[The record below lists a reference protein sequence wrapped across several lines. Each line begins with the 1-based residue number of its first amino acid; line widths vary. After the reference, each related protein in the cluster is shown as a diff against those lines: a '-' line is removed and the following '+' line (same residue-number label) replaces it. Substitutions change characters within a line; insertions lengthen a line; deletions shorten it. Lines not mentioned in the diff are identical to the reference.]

1 MSDAEDYDYVS
12 DEFAKPNRKLISRFG
27 TLKVHYEPDVAER
40 SISKFYR
47 LIKRLEPDNV
57 KQQIDDFIRV
67 GKEYDY
73 PQIFEDTLLEN
84 YESDKRKP
92 LTRSQQRLA
101 LSKFSNIPNDL
112 IEKIGLEGV
121 PIDKDVIKRTKIEE
135 DERHRRSHA
144 KMKKRKSSRK
154 KKRKSSHKKKRKSS
168 RKKKR
173 KTTHQRKRAT

>member
-121 PIDKDVIKRTKIEE
+121 PIDKDVIKIRLNTRVRKYMKYLENQIQIF
-135 DERHRRSHA
+135 RQFQSNTR
-144 KMKKRKSSRK
+144 KMGGHHGFKPDKKLLK
-154 KKRKSSHKKKRKSS
+154 K
-168 RKKKR
+168 
-173 KTTHQRKRAT
+173 Q

>member
-12 DEFAKPNRKLISRFG
+12 DEFAKPNRRLISRFG

-135 DERHRRSHA
+135 DERHKRSHA
-144 KMKKRKSSRK
+144 KMKKRKSSHK
-154 KKRKSSHKKKRKSS
+154 KKRKYSRKKKRKSS